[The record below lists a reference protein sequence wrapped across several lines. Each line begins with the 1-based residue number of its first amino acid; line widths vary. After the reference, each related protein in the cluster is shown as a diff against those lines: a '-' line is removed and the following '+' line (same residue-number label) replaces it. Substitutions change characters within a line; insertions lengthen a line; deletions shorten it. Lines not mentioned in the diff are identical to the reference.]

1 MLGAGKRCL
10 WVSLLEVHV
19 KCRLWVCTM
28 HALPFL
34 RQKQICFDLMFY
46 LNWKRWHFFLSTK
59 SRGTPTASG
68 AFLAPRATFPGAL
81 PQGRRRW
88 RAGATVLDQEER
100 KVWHDVVRRGAP
112 IWTSKVLKIWMSH
125 EKSVISCRWKMTFQ
139 SRLLFSATGRKEPRK
154 NSEKKQGAF
163 WAGPGSQSRITII
176 QDPRSSYV
184 SASNGDG
191 WLPICFDWYAMPSA
205 SQSSAKTS
213 RKDWQRYGFQHS
225 IGLGDPCV
233 LI

>member
-1 MLGAGKRCL
+1 MSLYNACL
-10 WVSLLEVHV
+10 
-19 KCRLWVCTM
+19 
-28 HALPFL
+28 AFL
-34 RQKQICFDLMFY
+34 RQKQICFDLTFY
-46 LNWKRWHFFLSTK
+46 LNWKRCCHFFLSTK

-112 IWTSKVLKIWMSH
+112 IWTSKVLKFWTSH
-125 EKSVISCRWKMTFQ
+125 EKSLISCRWKMTFQ
-139 SRLLFSATGRKEPRK
+139 SGLVFSATGRKEPRK

-163 WAGPGSQSRITII
+163 WAGGGMSSKGESRWLKKII
-176 QDPRSSYV
+176 RSSYV

-213 RKDWQRYGFQHS
+213 RKDWQRYEFQHFYS
-225 IGLGDPCV
+225 LGDPWV